1 MLSAEKLR
9 AGALLTSI
17 VWSYLEII
25 WTNGGATVSITA
37 LHTGY
42 ITNSQHWTQRKSSP

>member
-1 MLSAEKLR
+1 MLSAEKLP

-17 VWSYLEII
+17 VWLYLETM
-25 WTNGGATVSITA
+25 WTNGGATVSITT
-37 LHTGY
+37 LHTEY